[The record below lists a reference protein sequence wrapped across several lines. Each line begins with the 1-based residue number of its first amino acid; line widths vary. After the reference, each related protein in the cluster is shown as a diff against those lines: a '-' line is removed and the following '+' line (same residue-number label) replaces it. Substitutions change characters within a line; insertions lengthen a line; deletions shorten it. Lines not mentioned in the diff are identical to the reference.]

1 MNLKKTLST
10 ALLTVTGCSVA
21 ALAQEHAKAPFQ
33 VCKSTYALCTFAKC
47 QEIKI
52 LGTPLLFSCGCEVKT
67 DEWSVGAQP
76 CEPVEKT
83 PEGQSVI
90 RSRYHPIKTY
100 ARCSNSRPWAMCLD
114 SPCVID
120 KNDKTKAQCTCPPV
134 QDQGDYLVAP
144 GTDAC
149 TAGIVSSAT
158 VVDLDTI
165 TDFLEIQDKLV
176 PSDFTVVNAK
186 HK

>member
-1 MNLKKTLST
+1 MNLMKTLLT
-10 ALLTVTGCSVA
+10 ALLVVTSCITAV
-21 ALAQEHAKAPFQ
+21 AQEPAKAPFQ

-47 QEIKI
+47 EEVKI
-52 LGTPLLFSCGCEVKT
+52 LGTPLLFSCGCQVKT

-76 CEPVEKT
+76 CEAVKVT
-83 PEGQSVI
+83 PEGQSII
-90 RSRYHPIKTY
+90 RSRYHPIESY

-120 KNDKTKAQCTCPPV
+120 KNDKTKAQCTCSSV
-134 QDQGDYLVAP
+134 QGQGDYMVVP

-149 TAGIVSSAT
+149 TTGFVSSAT
-158 VVDLDTI
+158 VVDVDTI
-165 TDFLEIQDKLV
+165 TDFLETEDKLV
-176 PSDFTVVNAK
+176 PPDFTVVNAR

>member
-1 MNLKKTLST
+1 
-10 ALLTVTGCSVA
+10 
-21 ALAQEHAKAPFQ
+21 
-33 VCKSTYALCTFAKC
+33 
-47 QEIKI
+47 
-52 LGTPLLFSCGCEVKT
+52 
-67 DEWSVGAQP
+67 
-76 CEPVEKT
+76 
-83 PEGQSVI
+83 
-90 RSRYHPIKTY
+90 
-100 ARCSNSRPWAMCLD
+100 MCLD

-134 QDQGDYLVAP
+134 QGQGDYLVAP